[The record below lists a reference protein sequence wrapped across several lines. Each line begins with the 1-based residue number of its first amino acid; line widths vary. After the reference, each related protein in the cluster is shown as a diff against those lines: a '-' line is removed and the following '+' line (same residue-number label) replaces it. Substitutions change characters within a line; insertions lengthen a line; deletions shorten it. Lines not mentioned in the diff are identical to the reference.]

1 MTIFTVKEAK
11 ADHVA
16 EILEVDVGSPSTKL
30 GIRDWKPRHM
40 AEKGYDDQ
48 HFHAFGTEHGW
59 DW

>member
-30 GIRDWKPRHM
+30 GIRD
-40 AEKGYDDQ
+40 
-48 HFHAFGTEHGW
+48 
-59 DW
+59 